1 MKERENKNRQTEIE
15 RDNEINKIQVLFNRE
30 ERRRT
35 KIDKKQV
42 DRKTEIER
50 ERERNS
56 KIKRKEE
63 RKKNTFLL

>member
-30 ERRRT
+30 ERRRN

-50 ERERNS
+50 ERERG
-56 KIKRKEE
+56 IAR
-63 RKKNTFLL
+63 